1 MTGAVQDFTWLGTHQ
16 FAIKSTNGKL
26 DTSPT
31 ARGNSGLFSSVIS
44 DVLTITIVNPC
55 LRSIVNAD
63 GGLAVENLF
72 VPINESL
79 LDVTYD
85 GPTDSISVIYGNGY
99 DKCGNLKYEWL
110 DPSGVPFKNSQFF
123 G

>member
-16 FAIKSTNGKL
+16 IAIKSTNGKL

-72 VPINESL
+72 VPINE
-79 LDVTYD
+79 
-85 GPTDSISVIYGNGY
+85 
-99 DKCGNLKYEWL
+99 
-110 DPSGVPFKNSQFF
+110 
-123 G
+123 